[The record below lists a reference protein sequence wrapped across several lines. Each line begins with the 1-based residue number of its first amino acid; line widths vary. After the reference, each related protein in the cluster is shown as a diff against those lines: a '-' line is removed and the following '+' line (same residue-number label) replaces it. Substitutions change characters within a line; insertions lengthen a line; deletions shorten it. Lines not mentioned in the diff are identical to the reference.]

1 MVGLRKM
8 LLPLTTQS
16 HDHPNVWKNKI
27 HVPNH
32 QPVNIIEYYI
42 VGKIFPSQWIGL
54 RESAG
59 NHGFH
64 HQI

>member
-1 MVGLRKM
+1 ME
-8 LLPLTTQS
+8 
-16 HDHPNVWKNKI
+16 NKS

-54 RESAG
+54 RKTLFLMGKTMVSLK
-59 NHGFH
+59 
-64 HQI
+64 